1 VPLEGLELPRPAL
14 SHLTPGA
21 LVVSRFQLRLADRV
35 EKVQGCRCP
44 ADPVVGPAHCGTYV
58 LQAADGGR
66 IVLVLLENEAAL
78 EHAEKLVNASEL
90 RPDEDPALLPGPD
103 RITTYK
109 VAHAF
114 APDFTEIGHS

>member
-1 VPLEGLELPRPAL
+1 MFARLITFDGPRSPEFSA
-14 SHLTPGA
+14 A
-21 LVVSRFQLRLADRV
+21 ADRAG
-35 EKVQGCRCP
+35 QNRIMP
-44 ADPVVGPAHCGTYV
+44 MLAADPVVGPAHRGTYV

-66 IVLVLLENEAAL
+66 IVLVLLANEAAL

-114 APDFTEIGHS
+114 APDFTEIRPS

>member
-1 VPLEGLELPRPAL
+1 
-14 SHLTPGA
+14 
-21 LVVSRFQLRLADRV
+21 
-35 EKVQGCRCP
+35 
-44 ADPVVGPAHCGTYV
+44 
-58 LQAADGGR
+58 
-66 IVLVLLENEAAL
+66 VLVLLENEAAL